1 MDEDNDAAQP
11 AEGMEASEAGAEAE
25 EPAGNF
31 TLEETGP
38 SNKEA
43 QDSEEPSE
51 ANQGGEGPEEVVPET
66 ETSTLTGLP
75 ETSEEVTTEG
85 DLATKETA
93 KGTSSEEVR
102 EATAAPQDGSASA
115 EKLRAASSLRATPKG
130 QAPGEGS
137 KEEGQ
142 KSTEEEQ
149 GDPTERGGDQG
160 KSQPPEVGVMTALD
174 GVGLPKEHE
183 GKSQGELA
191 SCQAPS
197 TTGEGGPSRPIGKE
211 GHGGESHEWE
221 LALPSKEPPSNE
233 ERSTRETDG
242 KTPQEESRLPKTRGA
257 LGSASPVEEA
267 DSVVS
272 SALPGMVFEEE
283 DRPLS
288 EHPLSLSW
296 VFGFNSKLPVFNLL
310 DEDFRVILYVSGHTA
325 VIHDILRNRQF
336 LLQGHTSC
344 ISCICISDDRR
355 WVATAD
361 RGPDSLVIV
370 WDSYSAVPVHTIF
383 NSHPEGGV
391 SAIAISHDSKF
402 LATVGAGEVQ
412 KISIWRWTSA
422 DTSPVCSVEI
432 LPQYG
437 FQEYIV
443 FNAKDHQELVSNSAT
458 QVIFYKWDSNVLRY
472 QAPLLTE
479 KTFDKVVGLFS
490 QSLFHF
496 SAPQVVTGTM
506 EGKLV
511 VWEAAPNPSR
521 APAASPKPHNMKA
534 VKLVHL
540 QKDGITTLAVVDKNF
555 ATCDVKGHV
564 KFYDG
569 ELQLLHWYSQ
579 FKIGPI
585 QSISFSNNSA
595 CPQDVT
601 KFPTSCTLSG
611 HPFVVR
617 NFILATTDALV
628 IHVKTEGMA
637 VSKCLEEP
645 KDAVHAIDC
654 HPRKPLLAKGSCCG
668 LLKVWNYKLNKYL
681 VSRIFKGQSIR
692 SLCYNHDGSLLAVG
706 FSDGTLQLL
715 DSISL
720 EDECAEPFDY
730 SRGPITLMSFSHDS
744 QYLAT
749 ADEKLSVNLYKRIL
763 VERQKVWERLAAL
776 RAHYKPIRT
785 ILFGVHLDSSE
796 PRLLSLGEDRLLV
809 EYDLQ
814 HSVKDELVIT
824 RKDRIEQSAVPMCI
838 TWYPPL
844 TMEHFFLT
852 ANDQYKMKMYNAT
865 TKLCRKTALGPT
877 YGSPLEKML
886 VLPVSQGHDPQKRY
900 LAYMTKDKVGLQI
913 LPVDGNPHKSS
924 AFICHPAGVS
934 NLACSYDGR
943 YLFTAGGHDLTV
955 MKWDINLNALEGAV
969 FLGGEELVPFYNL
982 LDGGREGEFFKELED
997 YFYYAQ
1003 LCHQGID
1010 TMEPRKV
1017 STHIPLEQIPFVMR
1031 AMGFYPSEDQIE
1043 DMLNEVKFSD
1053 YLETGTQVTHINL
1066 GDFIKLYV
1074 NHRPPFGLAAKEI
1087 ENAFRV
1093 LGYENEDHELAMN
1106 RDDLLLLLQH
1116 RGEHLTEDELA
1127 EHLTTLLGV
1136 NPEGGRSEVG
1146 TYDATGADVI
1156 IEEEIP
1162 EEITAAHFTTEILG
1176 LPVPEPTLTETEMPQ
1191 ESTSS
1196 DQSSKS

>member
-1 MDEDNDAAQP
+1 MEDDSDAAQP
-11 AEGMEASEAGAEAE
+11 VEGTQASEDGAEAE
-25 EPAGNF
+25 ELAGKV
-31 TLEETGP
+31 TLEGTDLPDEG
-38 SNKEA
+38 A
-43 QDSEEPSE
+43 HDSAKPSE
-51 ANQGGEGPEEVVPET
+51 ATRGGEGPEETVQET
-66 ETSTLTGLP
+66 ETSTSLNLP
-75 ETSEEVTTEG
+75 EPSKEATDVDSS
-85 DLATKETA
+85 TKETA
-93 KGTSSEEVR
+93 KEEG
-102 EATAAPQDGSASA
+102 EATAPPQDGKASA
-115 EKLRAASSLRATPKG
+115 EKLHEAPSDGGMTEG
-130 QAPGEGS
+130 EAPGEKAS
-137 KEEGQ
+137 KEKDHKPKEA
-142 KSTEEEQ
+142 EERDSMEPGEAQ
-149 GDPTERGGDQG
+149 ENSRSPGPGM
-160 KSQPPEVGVMTALD
+160 MTASAEEARRL
-174 GVGLPKEHE
+174 KHQEHE
-183 GKSQGELA
+183 GRSQGEVA
-191 SCQAPS
+191 SLRAPS
-197 TTGEGGPSRPIGKE
+197 TTGEGGLSRPTE
-211 GHGGESHEWE
+211 EVVHGGERQAV
-221 LALPSKEPPSNE
+221 ALRSQEPLSE
-233 ERSTRETDG
+233 DERSSRETAG
-242 KTPQEESRLPKTRGA
+242 KTSRGGRSLSKSEAALSSTTPAEEES
-257 LGSASPVEEA
+257 E
-267 DSVVS
+267 SVVS
-272 SALPGMVFEEE
+272 SALPGMIFEEE

-288 EHPLSLSW
+288 EHPLSLCW
-296 VFGFNSKLPVFNLL
+296 VFGYNSKLPVFNLL

-325 VIHDILRNRQF
+325 VIHDILRNRQY
-336 LLQGHTSC
+336 LLQGHSSC
-344 ISCICISDDRR
+344 ISCICVSDDRR
-355 WVATAD
+355 WVVTAD

-383 NSHPEGGV
+383 DSHPEGGV
-391 SAIAISHDSKF
+391 SAVAISRDSKF

-412 KISIWRWTSA
+412 KISIWRWTSP

-437 FQEYIV
+437 FQDYVV
-443 FNAKDHQELVSNSAT
+443 FNSKDHQELMSNSET
-458 QVIFYKWDSNVLRY
+458 QVVFYKWDSSALRY

-479 KTFDKVVGLFS
+479 KTFDKVVGSFS

-496 SAPQVVTGTM
+496 RAPQAMTATM

-511 VWEAAPNPSR
+511 VWEPVGPPPR
-521 APAASPKPHNMKA
+521 APAASAKPYNMKA

-540 QKDGITTLAVVDKNF
+540 QKDGITALAVMDRNF
-555 ATCDVKGHV
+555 VTCDVKGHV

-569 ELQLLHWYSQ
+569 DLQLLHWYSQ
-579 FKIGPI
+579 FKIGAI
-585 QSISFSNNSA
+585 RSISFSKNPA

-611 HPFVVR
+611 LPFVVR

-628 IHVKTEGMA
+628 IHVKTEGMTI
-637 VSKCLEEP
+637 SKCLEEP
-645 KDAVHAIDC
+645 KGAVYAIDC
-654 HPRKPLLAKGSCCG
+654 HPRKPLMAKGSSCG

-706 FSDGTLQLL
+706 FTDGTLRIL

-720 EDECAEPFDY
+720 DEECTEPFDY
-730 SRGPITLMSFSHDS
+730 SRGPITLMSFSHNS

-749 ADEKLSVNLYKRIL
+749 ADENISVNLYKQIL
-763 VERQKVWERLAAL
+763 VERRKVWERLAAL
-776 RAHYKPIRT
+776 HAHYKPIRT
-785 ILFGVHLDSSE
+785 ILFGVHLDSHE

-814 HSVKDELVIT
+814 NSVKDELVIL
-824 RKDRIEQSAVPMCI
+824 RKDRIEQSAVPKSI

-865 TKLCRKTALGPT
+865 TKLCRKTVLGPA

-886 VLPVSQGHDPQKRY
+886 VLPVSPGHDPQKRY

-913 LPVDGNPHKSS
+913 LPIDGNPHKSS

-934 NLACSYDGR
+934 NLACSFDGH
-943 YLFTAGGHDLTV
+943 YLFTAGGNDLTV
-955 MKWDINLNALEGAV
+955 MKWDINLSALEAAV
-969 FLGGEELVPFYNL
+969 FLGGTELIPFYNL
-982 LDGGREGEFFKELED
+982 LDGGREGDFFKELED

-1031 AMGFYPSEDQIE
+1031 AMGFYPSEEQIE
-1043 DMLNEVKFSD
+1043 DMLNEVKFSE
-1053 YLETGTQVTHINL
+1053 YLESGKQVTDINL

-1074 NHRPPFGLAAKEI
+1074 NHRPAFGLAAKEI
-1087 ENAFRV
+1087 ENAFRI
-1093 LGYENEDHELAMN
+1093 LGYENENHQLTIH

-1136 NPEGGRSEVG
+1136 NPEGGRSEAG
-1146 TYDATGADVI
+1146 TYDPTGADAF

-1176 LPVPEPTLTETEMPQ
+1176 LPVPEPTSTEGETTHEP
-1191 ESTSS
+1191 TSS
-1196 DQSSKS
+1196 NLSSES